1 MTIIKPTTRDIKFGR
16 GKDISNGD
24 GNQTLIAFAK
34 QKMFKYIAS
43 CSKKE
48 KALIVKEIISMLMQ
62 EGRNF
67 YEKNTATNEWQI
79 ASDKRIHTKIT
90 QCIRDV
96 TPKKLRKPACSSPK
110 TVISCAKNK
119 VTSEWYIVRKK
130 SIHAKVSQDIRKV
143 TPQHFRSEDRS
154 KECGSPRTV
163 AVKSPDIDEDISSGA
178 LEETGFIS
186 PILPPLVCRNSSA
199 MKDNFFDKLE
209 DIEMFEEVL
218 ELLLLVED

>member
-1 MTIIKPTTRDIKFGR
+1 
-16 GKDISNGD
+16 
-24 GNQTLIAFAK
+24 
-34 QKMFKYIAS
+34 MFKYIAS

-79 ASDKRIHTKIT
+79 ASGKRIHTKIT

-96 TPKKLRKPACSSPK
+96 TPQVLRKPACSSPK
-110 TVISCAKNK
+110 TVIACVKDK
-119 VTSEWYIVRKK
+119 VTSKWSIVGKK
-130 SIHAKVSQDIRKV
+130 SIHAKVSRDIRNV
-143 TPQHFRSEDRS
+143 TTQNFCSKNRS

-163 AVKSPDIDEDISSGA
+163 AVKSPEIDENISSGA
-178 LEETGFIS
+178 LEETRFIS

-218 ELLLLVED
+218 ELLLMVED

>member
-1 MTIIKPTTRDIKFGR
+1 MR
-16 GKDISNGD
+16 
-24 GNQTLIAFAK
+24 AFAK

-43 CSKKE
+43 SSKKE
-48 KALIVKEIISMLMQ
+48 KATIVKEIISLLMK

-67 YEKNTATNEWQI
+67 YEKNKATNEWQI
-79 ASDKRIHTKIT
+79 ASGKKIHTKIT

-96 TPKKLRKPACSSPK
+96 TPHHLRKPACSSPK
-110 TVISCAKNK
+110 TVIACVKDK
-119 VTSEWYIVRKK
+119 VTSKWSIVGKK
-130 SIHAKVSQDIRKV
+130 SIHAKVSRDIRNV
-143 TPQHFRSEDRS
+143 TPQHFCSKNRS

-163 AVKSPDIDEDISSGA
+163 AVKSPEIDENISSGA
-178 LEETGFIS
+178 LGPGRDQMTRFIS

-218 ELLLLVED
+218 ELLLMVED